1 MKLGSKINDIKRRLL
16 LGRKA
21 IANLNSILKSR
32 DIILLTNVHIVKAM
46 IFPVVMYGCER
57 WIIKEAEHWR
67 TDAFKLW
74 CWRRFLRVPWTARRS
89 NQSILKKINPEYSL
103 EGLCRSSDT
112 LATWSKEPDPDAGKD
127 WGQEENRATED
138 EMVGWHRWLSGHEFE
153 ETLGN
158 GKPGMLQS
166 MGSQRVGHKWAA
178 NNILQF
184 KTKSKNQSLA
194 FICKSQISCTM
205 SYLRV
210 LYTLLYLKWITKKDP
225 LYREL
230 CSMLCGILDGRGV

>member
-1 MKLGSKINDIKRRLL
+1 MLL
-16 LGRKA
+16 EYTLA
-21 IANLNSILKSR
+21 SPLNSKEIKPVNLKE
-32 DIILLTNVHIVKAM
+32 NQPW
-46 IFPVVMYGCER
+46 IFIG
-57 WIIKEAEHWR
+57 R
-67 TDAFKLW
+67 TDAEAPILW
-74 CWRRFLRVPWTARRS
+74 PPDAKSWL
-89 NQSILKKINPEYSL
+89 IGK
-103 EGLCRSSDT
+103 
-112 LATWSKEPDPDAGKD
+112 DPDAGKD
-127 WGQEENRATED
+127 WGQEENRATEN
-138 EMVGWHRWLSGHEFE
+138 ERVGWHCWLSGHEFE

-166 MGSQRVGHKWAA
+166 MGSQRVRHKWAA

-184 KTKSKNQSLA
+184 KTKLKNQSLA

-230 CSMLCGILDGRGV
+230 CSMLCGSLDGRGV